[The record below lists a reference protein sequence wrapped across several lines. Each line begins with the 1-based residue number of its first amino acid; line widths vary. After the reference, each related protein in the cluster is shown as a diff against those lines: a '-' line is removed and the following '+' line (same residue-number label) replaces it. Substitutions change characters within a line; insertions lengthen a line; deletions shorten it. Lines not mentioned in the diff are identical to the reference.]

1 MLKRL
6 LLVAVVSLLFIFQA
20 TGSAWAIE
28 MDESLRTVVY
38 SAEYDF
44 FGDPIPDSI
53 EYITLTNEEYTYGER
68 EFVKNCGVC
77 HKAGTT
83 KPNPNVTLSLKD
95 LQQAYPPRD
104 NVVAIVD
111 YLNYPMGYDGEE
123 DLFLEVYHPNTSRPD
138 IFPSMRNYTDDDLQ
152 NIAGYIL
159 VQPELRGILWGG
171 GKVYN

>member
-20 TGSAWAIE
+20 TGNAWAVD
-28 MDESLRTVVY
+28 MDEHLRTVVY

-44 FGDPIPDSI
+44 FGDPIPESI
-53 EYITLTNEEYTYGER
+53 EYITLTNEEYIEGER
-68 EFVKNCGVC
+68 EFVKTCSVC

-111 YLNYPMGYDGEE
+111 YLKYPKLYDGEQ
-123 DLFLEVYHPNTSRPD
+123 DDFMEVYHPNTSNAG
-138 IFPSMRNYTDDDLQ
+138 IFPQMRNYTDKDLI